1 LLIFGGVLFFN
12 IRELKGKKTL
22 MTRMSPSICQENCD
36 EKKWI
41 DKFNALNNSK
51 SHPNLSFVMD
61 DYYCSA
67 RAASTRL
74 PNN

>member
-1 LLIFGGVLFFN
+1 
-12 IRELKGKKTL
+12 
-22 MTRMSPSICQENCD
+22 MTRMSPSVCQENCD

-41 DKFNALNNSK
+41 DKFNALNSSK

-61 DYYCSA
+61 EYYYSA